1 MPDTVLRLT
10 YCETCCENSDVLLA
24 TESVAVVVIVCPT
37 AIAVVGVK
45 VKEALSLAS
54 VVTAVWSM
62 NFLPSLPEGLEK
74 S

>member
-1 MPDTVLRLT
+1 M
-10 YCETCCENSDVLLA
+10 LLA
-24 TESVAVVVIVCPT
+24 TESVAVAVIVCPT

-45 VKEALSLAS
+45 VKEALPLAS